1 MKLLKKTIR
10 RYLVYSVILL
20 LVEIPIFY
28 VVVQRLVLQGVD
40 RDLMTTKEL
49 LKPKIGE
56 AVVKNTLGQLQ
67 FADRNISI
75 SITTISRVYDS
86 LASVEIYDSATGR
99 KVPHRIL
106 TSSFSINGKPCVLQ
120 VKTSLLDNF
129 SLIANIV
136 KVQLALL
143 VLLLLGL
150 LLINRNLSK
159 KIWGPFYHTLGKLQ
173 RYNIDQREEL
183 SLDQSSV
190 KEFNDLNRSL
200 EGLARRAQDAYISE
214 KAFTENASHE
224 MQSPLAVLQSKL
236 ELLMQ
241 TSPLTA
247 EQAQLI
253 SELADAGRRMSRLN
267 KSLVLLTKIE
277 NNQFA
282 DVGTILLRPVVLS
295 LLQQYEMQIKEKS
308 LDVTFEPGDDI
319 SLNADRALI
328 EILAGNLLANAI
340 RHNITGG
347 KIYITIKDN
356 CFRVCN
362 SGSQTPLDEKKIFN
376 RFVKGGNDN
385 NSIGLGLAI
394 VNTICKLYQYRLQ
407 YNFADNM
414 HCFSIF
420 PNYESKI

>member
-28 VVVQRLVLQGVD
+28 VVVQQLVLQGVD
-40 RDLMTTKEL
+40 RDLMATKEL

-67 FADRNISI
+67 FADRNVSI
-75 SITTISRVYDS
+75 SITTVSRVYDS
-86 LASVEIYDSATGR
+86 LASVEIFDSATGR
-99 KVPHRIL
+99 NVPHRIL

-136 KVQLALL
+136 KIQLALL

-150 LLINRNLSK
+150 FLINRNLSK
-159 KIWGPFYHTLGKLQ
+159 KIWGPFYHTLGRLQ
-173 RYNIDQREEL
+173 RYNIDQHEAL
-183 SLDQSSV
+183 SLEQSSV

-241 TSPLTA
+241 TTPLTA

-253 SELADAGRRMSRLN
+253 GELADAGRRMSRLN

-277 NNQFA
+277 NKQFA
-282 DVGTILLRPVVLS
+282 NVEMVTLRPVVLS
-295 LLQQYEMQIKEKS
+295 LLQQYDMQIREKS
-308 LDVTFEPGDDI
+308 LDVTFKPGDDI
-319 SLNADRALI
+319 SLNAHRALV

-340 RHNITGG
+340 RHNIPGG
-347 KIYITIKDN
+347 KIHITITGN
-356 CFRVCN
+356 RFRICN
-362 SGSQTPLDEKKIFN
+362 SGSETPLDEQKIFN

-394 VNTICKLYQYRLQ
+394 ANTICNIYHYKLQ
-407 YNFADNM
+407 YSFVANM
-414 HCFSIF
+414 HCFTVISVF
-420 PNYESKI
+420 SE

>member
-1 MKLLKKTIR
+1 MKLLKKTIQ
-10 RYLVYSVILL
+10 RYLVYSVVLL

-28 VVVQRLVLQGVD
+28 IVVQRLVMQGVD
-40 RDLMTTKEL
+40 RDLITTKEL

-86 LASVEIYDSATGR
+86 LASVEIFDSATGR

-129 SLIANIV
+129 SLIANIA
-136 KVQLALL
+136 KIQLALL

-159 KIWGPFYHTLGKLQ
+159 KIWDPFYRTLGRLQ
-173 RYNIDQREEL
+173 RYNIDQHEPLTLE
-183 SLDQSSV
+183 QSSI
-190 KEFNDLNRSL
+190 KEFDDLNRSL
-200 EGLARRAQDAYISE
+200 EGLAKRAQDAYISE

-224 MQSPLAVLQSKL
+224 MQSPLAVLQGKL

-253 SELADAGRRMSRLN
+253 SGLADAGRRMSRLN
-267 KSLVLLTKIE
+267 KSLILLTRIE
-277 NNQFA
+277 NKQF
-282 DVGTILLRPVVLS
+282 VNVEPVLVRAVIQS
-295 LLQQYEMQIKEKS
+295 LLLQYDMQIKEKS
-308 LDVTFEPGDDI
+308 LSVSFEQGDDMI
-319 SLNADRALI
+319 VNADRALI
-328 EILAGNLLANAI
+328 EILAGNLLGNAI
-340 RHNITGG
+340 RHNVAGGSIRITV
-347 KIYITIKDN
+347 KDSSF
-356 CFRVCN
+356 CICN
-362 SGSQTPLDEKKIFN
+362 NGDETALDEQKIFN
-376 RFVKGGNDN
+376 RFVKGGKDS

-394 VNTICKLYQYRLQ
+394 ANTICNIYHYKLQ
-407 YNFADNM
+407 YSFVGNM
-414 HCFSIF
+414 HCFTVISVLS
-420 PNYESKI
+420 E